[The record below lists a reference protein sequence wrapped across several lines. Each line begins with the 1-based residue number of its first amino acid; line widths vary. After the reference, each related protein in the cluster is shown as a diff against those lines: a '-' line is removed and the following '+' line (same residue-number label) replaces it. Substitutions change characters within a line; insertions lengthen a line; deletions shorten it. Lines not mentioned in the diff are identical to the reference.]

1 MINWLSEEVGKS
13 AAHWEKFLDRAFL
26 CSQLYELPVY
36 LQHLISCDEDYP
48 CCLWSRLW
56 RYKNLFQSC
65 HFLGQVQKALTSI
78 SQMENCQKCD
88 TEQFFSS
95 NNSQEV
101 FKINLKRSWLNR
113 GADKAESCSCQL
125 WESWKLKM
133 IRLCKLGWFC
143 YDHSI
148 FFTF

>member
-1 MINWLSEEVGKS
+1 MINWLSEKVGKS

-48 CCLWSRLW
+48 CCLWLSLW

-78 SQMENCQKCD
+78 SQMENCQQCD
-88 TEQFFSS
+88 TEQCFF
-95 NNSQEV
+95 QV
-101 FKINLKRSWLNR
+101 ILKKFSKWIWKGVDRKEEQTRLKAAFVSCEKAGSWRWSECVN
-113 GADKAESCSCQL
+113 
-125 WESWKLKM
+125 
-133 IRLCKLGWFC
+133 
-143 YDHSI
+143 
-148 FFTF
+148 